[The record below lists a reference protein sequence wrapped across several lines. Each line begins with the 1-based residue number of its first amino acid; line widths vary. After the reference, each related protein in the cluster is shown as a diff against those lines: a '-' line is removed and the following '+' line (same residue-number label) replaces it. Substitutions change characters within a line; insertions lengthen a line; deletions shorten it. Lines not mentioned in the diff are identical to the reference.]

1 MWYQIEA
8 YIVPFCQCYPQYDLQ
23 LIGAKKIVLG
33 AKKRLLDGSISI
45 KFLLKT
51 RLKSESLILR
61 SICWDL
67 WSKSYDLK

>member
-51 RLKSESLILR
+51 RLKSESFDT
-61 SICWDL
+61 SIDL
-67 WSKSYDLK
+67 LGFMVQKL